1 MTRIE
6 FLHGAPDRLT
16 AAAGWLR
23 LAWTQRRRGMVYIP
37 TRKAAEDLDRLL
49 WSQPATG
56 FVPHCRADSAVA
68 DETAILL
75 ADNLDRLPHDACLLN
90 LADELPPGFSR
101 FETLVE
107 IVSTADADRLPARE
121 RFKFYRE
128 RGYALE
134 ARDISRGLSHG

>member
-6 FLHGAPDRLT
+6 FIHGAPDRL
-16 AAAGWLR
+16 AAAANWLR
-23 LAWTQRRRGMVYIP
+23 QAWAARRQVLVYVP
-37 TRKAAEDLDRLL
+37 VRKAAEDLDRLL

-56 FVPHCRADSAVA
+56 FVPHCRSDSALA
-68 DETAILL
+68 GETPIVLT
-75 ADNLDRLPHDACLLN
+75 DNLDRLPHDACLLN

-101 FETLVE
+101 FEELVE
-107 IVSTADADRLPARE
+107 IVSTSDADRLPAHE

-134 ARDISRGLSHG
+134 ARDISGRL